1 MTTTKSGNFIR
12 QAYPHYLLLPALLLF
27 TVFFFLPTAGG
38 LVVSFTNWDISRPGS
53 IRFNGLNNYIY
64 MFKDSEFKLALK
76 NTLVFT
82 VSVVVLR
89 NIFALLLALALTR
102 NLKSTVY
109 LRTVFYI
116 PSVLSYV
123 VVGIMFTALFQMNG
137 TLNQGLRLIGIPAKL
152 EWLAN
157 KNTALLTVIIEDVWK
172 WTGFFMIIYIAGIK
186 AISHDYYESARIDGA
201 SGVQQ
206 FFAITLPLLVPALSV
221 CVTLSAI
228 GGFRVFEQVLT
239 LTKGGPGKQSTVLG
253 MMIYQSFSFGFYG
266 RATAMGMLLSAVIL
280 CISVAIKRVFG
291 KTELS

>member
-1 MTTTKSGNFIR
+1 VKAEKTGNFIR

-27 TVFFFLPTAGG
+27 TVFFFLPTIGG
-38 LVVSFTNWDISRPGS
+38 LVVSFTNWDITRPG
-53 IRFNGLNNYIY
+53 IRFNGLNNYLY
-64 MFKDSEFKLALK
+64 MFRDLEFKLALK

-82 VSVVVLR
+82 VSVVALR
-89 NIFALLLALALTR
+89 NVFALLLALALTG

-186 AISHDYYESARIDGA
+186 AISQDYYESARIDGA

-206 FFAITLPLLVPALSV
+206 FFSITLPLLVPALTV

-239 LTKGGPGKQSTVLG
+239 LTKGGPGRQSTVIG
-253 MMIYQSFSFGFYG
+253 MMIYENFSFGFYG

-280 CISVAIKRVFG
+280 IISVIIKRAFG
-291 KTELS
+291 KAELN

>member
-1 MTTTKSGNFIR
+1 MKIEKTGNFIR
-12 QAYPHYLLLPALLLF
+12 RAYPRYLLFPALILF
-27 TVFFFLPTAGG
+27 TVFFLLPTIGG
-38 LVVSFTNWDISRPGS
+38 LGVSFTNWDITRPG

-64 MFKDSEFKLALK
+64 MFRDSEFNLALK
-76 NTLVFT
+76 NTLIFT
-82 VSVVVLR
+82 LSVVALR
-89 NIFALLLALALTR
+89 NVFALLLALALTR
-102 NLKSTVY
+102 DLKSTVY

-152 EWLAN
+152 EWIAN

-186 AISHDYYESARIDGA
+186 AISPDYYESARIDGA

-206 FFAITLPLLVPALSV
+206 FFSITLPLLVPALKV

-239 LTKGGPGKQSTVLG
+239 LTKGGPGRQSTVLG
-253 MMIYQSFSFGFYG
+253 MMIYENFSFGFYG

-280 CISVAIKRVFG
+280 LISVIIKRAFG
-291 KTELS
+291 RAEIN

>member
-1 MTTTKSGNFIR
+1 MKIEKTGNFIR
-12 QAYPHYLLLPALLLF
+12 RAYPYYLLIPAFILF
-27 TVFFFLPTAGG
+27 TVFFFLPTIGG
-38 LVVSFTNWDISRPGS
+38 LGVSFTNWDITRPG

-64 MFKDSEFKLALK
+64 MFRDSEFNLALK
-76 NTLVFT
+76 NTLIFT
-82 VSVVVLR
+82 VSVVALR
-89 NIFALLLALALTR
+89 NVFALLLALALTR
-102 NLKSTVY
+102 KLKSTVY
-109 LRTVFYI
+109 LRTIFYI

-152 EWLAN
+152 EWIAN

-186 AISHDYYESARIDGA
+186 AVSQDYYESARIDGA

-206 FFAITLPLLVPALSV
+206 FFSITLPLLVPALKV

-239 LTKGGPGKQSTVLG
+239 LTKGGPGRQSTVLG
-253 MMIYQSFSFGFYG
+253 MMIYENFSFGFYG

-280 CISVAIKRVFG
+280 FISVIIKRAFG
-291 KTELS
+291 KAEIN

>member
-1 MTTTKSGNFIR
+1 MKIEKTGNFIR
-12 QAYPHYLLLPALLLF
+12 RAYPHYLLFPALILF
-27 TVFFFLPTAGG
+27 TVFFLLPTIGG
-38 LVVSFTNWDISRPGS
+38 LGVSFTNWDITRPG

-64 MFKDSEFKLALK
+64 MFRDSEFNLALK
-76 NTLVFT
+76 NTLIFT
-82 VSVVVLR
+82 LSVVALR
-89 NIFALLLALALTR
+89 NVFALLLALALTR
-102 NLKSTVY
+102 DLKSTVY

-152 EWLAN
+152 EWIAN

-186 AISHDYYESARIDGA
+186 AISPDYYESARIDGA

-206 FFAITLPLLVPALSV
+206 FFSITLPLLVPALKV

-239 LTKGGPGKQSTVLG
+239 LTKGGPGRQSTVLG
-253 MMIYQSFSFGFYG
+253 MMIYENFSFGFYG

-280 CISVAIKRVFG
+280 LISVIIKRAFG
-291 KTELS
+291 RAEIN

>member
-1 MTTTKSGNFIR
+1 VKTGNFIR
-12 QAYPHYLLLPALLLF
+12 RAYPHYLLLPAFILF

-38 LVVSFTNWDISRPGS
+38 VAVSFTNWDITRPGT
-53 IRFNGLNNYIY
+53 IRFTGLNNYVY
-64 MFKDSEFKLALK
+64 MFKDAEFNLALR
-76 NTLVFT
+76 NTLIFT
-82 VSVVVLR
+82 VAVVVFR
-89 NIFALLLALALTR
+89 NVFALLLALALTR
-102 NLKSTVY
+102 NLKTTTY

-186 AISHDYYESARIDGA
+186 AISTDYYESARIDGA

-239 LTKGGPGKQSTVLG
+239 LTKGGPGRQSTVLG
-253 MMIYQSFSFGFYG
+253 MMIYENFSFGFYG
-266 RATAMGMLLSAVIL
+266 RATAMGMLLSAVIMI
-280 CISVAIKRVFG
+280 ISVVIKRAFSDAET
-291 KTELS
+291 KL